1 VHGSNAR
8 NLSVQLSLSQTG
20 KNTMPFLLSLM
31 FSLQQ
36 NQRTRG
42 QNRLCP
48 EVGGDG
54 RSEEVAQTMYTH
66 VSKYKNNKRKIAE
79 KSQNT

>member
-1 VHGSNAR
+1 
-8 NLSVQLSLSQTG
+8 
-20 KNTMPFLLSLM
+20 M